1 MNVDEYEPMEEA
13 PSEQELATGAVTE
26 GNNMNMSNNQQN
38 NQNNQNNNQQNNQ
51 QNNKNNQ
58 QNNKNNKK
66 NKNNQQNDR
75 LNNQN
80 NQGLPPTVNNVNAN
94 INEEQEPISY
104 SREDELVKFGSLNGM
119 EPTNLASR
127 YHNIF
132 NAEGKER
139 KRSRKRKNRKSL
151 KRKSL
156 RRKTL
161 KRK

>member
-1 MNVDEYEPMEEA
+1 MNVNEYEPMEEA

-26 GNNMNMSNNQQN
+26 GNNMNISNQQN
-38 NQNNQNNNQQNNQ
+38 NQNNNNQNNNN
-51 QNNKNNQ
+51 